1 MADQF
6 LQVVERVFIVEQ
18 PAPLDLL
25 VLWDSTIGELYLYVV
40 VDRVQSWLRSD
51 DWYETF
57 RGGTAQLLEYMTC
70 NLDRM
75 NNLLRGGDDEGS
87 SCTVNEGA
95 GFRRDGMFHGKS

>member
-1 MADQF
+1 MIKRLIVCRTGLEIGRIRRRQTDEVADQF

-18 PAPLDLL
+18 PAPLGPL
-25 VLWDSTIGELYLYVV
+25 VLWNSTVGELYPYVV

-75 NNLLRGGDDEGS
+75 NNLL
-87 SCTVNEGA
+87 
-95 GFRRDGMFHGKS
+95 